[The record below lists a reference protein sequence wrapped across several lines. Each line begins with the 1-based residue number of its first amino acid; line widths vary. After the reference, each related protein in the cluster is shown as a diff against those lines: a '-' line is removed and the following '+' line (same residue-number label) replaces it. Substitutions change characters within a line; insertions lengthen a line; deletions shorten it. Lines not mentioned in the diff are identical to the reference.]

1 MKAGFVTF
9 QYGDNFGGVL
19 QTLALQQ
26 AVELLGVDVEVI
38 DYVPAQ
44 HQHPKPWQGWGL
56 AKGLNWSRIVERL
69 IRERYGRQSAARFE
83 RFREARLK
91 RSTRIHS
98 LDQFRS
104 LSREYDLLISG
115 SDQIWHLN
123 RSPIYFLDAGPDYTG
138 RRISYASCCGHLEQP
153 DSERVAKAELLFA
166 YDAVSVRND
175 FSAEIIGGL
184 LEREP
189 PVVVDP
195 TLLVELDA
203 SMSKPEGV
211 PERYILMYCLGGEIN
226 GTHQAMLAEIK
237 KRVGDLPVVG
247 IVASSHKPRRL
258 QGVDQILYTI
268 DPGEWMWLI
277 AHAAF
282 FYTDSFHGILFGLKH
297 QRPVLA
303 YYREAQRSP
312 RMTDLA
318 RRYKLQERIVDS
330 VAAACETPAWEQSP
344 SAVSL
349 TAVEEHA
356 KASWA
361 YLRNALSGASVVES

>member
-1 MKAGFVTF
+1 MKAGIVTF

-19 QTLALQQ
+19 QTLALQR
-26 AVELLGVDVEVI
+26 AVESLGIDVEVI
-38 DYVPAQ
+38 DYVPAR

-56 AKGLNWSRIVERL
+56 GQGLSWSRMVERL

-83 RFREARLK
+83 RFRKGQLK
-91 RSTRIHS
+91 RSSRIHS
-98 LDQFRS
+98 LEQFRT

-123 RSPIYFLDAGPDYTG
+123 RSPIYFLDAGPNFTG

-153 DSERVAKAELLFA
+153 NSERAAKAEWLSA

-175 FSAEIIGGL
+175 FSAKIIGGL
-184 LEREP
+184 LEQEP
-189 PVVVDP
+189 PIVVDP
-195 TLLVELDA
+195 TLLVDLDA

-211 PERYILMYCLGGEIN
+211 PQRYILMYCLGGEIN

-247 IVASSHKPRRL
+247 IVASSHKPRYL
-258 QGVDQILYTI
+258 KGIDQVLYTI
-268 DPGEWMWLI
+268 DPDEWMWLI
-277 AHAAF
+277 AHADF
-282 FYTDSFHGILFGLKH
+282 FYTDSFHGILFALKH
-297 QRPVLA
+297 ECPVLA

-318 RRYKLQERIVDS
+318 QRYALQDRIVDS
-330 VAAACETPAWEQSP
+330 VGAACEASAWEEPP
-344 SAVSL
+344 SSGSL
-349 TAVEEHA
+349 TATEDHA
-356 KASWA
+356 KASWD
-361 YLRNALSGASVVES
+361 YLRDALPGTRIAES